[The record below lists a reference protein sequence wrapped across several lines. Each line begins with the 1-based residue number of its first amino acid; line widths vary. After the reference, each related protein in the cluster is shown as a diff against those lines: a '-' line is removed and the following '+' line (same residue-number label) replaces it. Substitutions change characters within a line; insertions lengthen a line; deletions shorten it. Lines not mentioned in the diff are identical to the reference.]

1 MSKAYEDLERARK
14 ALQEK
19 REEQRQ
25 EQKRRALKMT
35 YGNLGV
41 RKGLDASIRDGF
53 IDADYRDQNE
63 LWLHIKTEPPIT
75 IEITREEAEML
86 LEGFDQ

>member
-1 MSKAYEDLERARK
+1 
-14 ALQEK
+14 
-19 REEQRQ
+19 
-25 EQKRRALKMT
+25 MT
-35 YGNLGV
+35 GV

-53 IDADYRDQNE
+53 ISADYRDQHE
-63 LWLHIKTEPPIT
+63 LWLTINVDPPIT